1 MSSVRPHFTLTLD
14 PPLSSLHTRYHLEE
28 GQEKLPRPNCFSTQ
42 RQRMPL
48 PSLRSKPWVGLFQGL
63 ILSERGLSRDLNIAE
78 VLLWRT
84 AGGIY
89 IQTSPSMFC

>member
-1 MSSVRPHFTLTLD
+1 
-14 PPLSSLHTRYHLEE
+14 
-28 GQEKLPRPNCFSTQ
+28 
-42 RQRMPL
+42 MPL

-78 VLLWRT
+78 VLRWRT
-84 AGGIY
+84 AWGIY